1 MTTEAHR
8 ELEDWIVA
16 ECYRIASGAA
26 APHDWIEPR
35 GRRDGECRFHDYPRE
50 ADRVLAL
57 SEILLNYFRLEPSRA
72 YHPGSPSNECFPD
85 SPRFR
90 EAVAACARAIGRL
103 SAEGVLIHDSGGYRL
118 AAPWVDLIA
127 ACEGAPSD
135 GRGGAEHCGRCH
147 ERV

>member
-8 ELEDWIVA
+8 ELKTDCRGVLPHSRR
-16 ECYRIASGAA
+16 C
-26 APHDWIEPR
+26 PHDWIEPR
-35 GRRDGECRFHDYPRE
+35 GRRDGN
-50 ADRVLAL
+50 AGSTIIRVRPIA
-57 SEILLNYFRLEPSRA
+57 SSPCPKYRHFRLEPSRA

-127 ACEGAPSD
+127 ACEGAPAD